1 MALTLSKFGHPWH
14 IGYIIV
20 LISLFIKSER
30 INVLL
35 GERGWEVRKCVEVS
49 QRVAKWRAVILSVL
63 DQTFGV
69 FYRST
74 AYEELETTWRANLR
88 TCGRTDTA

>member
-1 MALTLSKFGHPWH
+1 VALTLSKFGHPWH

-20 LISLFIKSER
+20 LISER

-35 GERGWEVRKCVEVS
+35 RERGWEVRKCVEVS

-88 TCGRTDTA
+88 ICGRTDTA